1 MLELEQVHKSYS
13 SPGEKIRAVDAV
25 SMAVEAMEF
34 VAIFGPSGSGK
45 STLLSLAAGL
55 IRADSGTVRFEGTD
69 IGSLSKRETLDY
81 RRTKLGLVSQGFNL
95 TAGLDAQENVAIPL
109 LLRKVERSEARRRA
123 FEALSDVGL
132 SRRANHTPDRLSGG
146 EQQRVAIA
154 RALVG
159 KPRLILADEP
169 TGNLDSSTG
178 NDVLEL
184 MSGMARKYGS
194 AAIVV
199 THDPSVAGFADRVLG
214 MQDGRLGEREPA
226 TLPIATGE

>member
-1 MLELEQVHKSYS
+1 MLELEHVHKSYS
-13 SPGEKIRAVDAV
+13 SPGEKIRAVDDVNMTVA
-25 SMAVEAMEF
+25 AMEF

-69 IGSLSKRETLDY
+69 IESLSKRETLDY
-81 RRTKLGLVSQGFNL
+81 RRTQLGLVSQGFNL

-109 LLRKVERSEARRRA
+109 LLKRVERSEARRRA
-123 FEALSDVGL
+123 LQALEEVGL
-132 SRRANHTPDRLSGG
+132 SQRAHHTPDRLSGG

-159 KPRLILADEP
+159 KPKMILADEP
-169 TGNLDSSTG
+169 TGNLDSGTG

-184 MSGMARKYGS
+184 MIAALREHES

-199 THDPSVAGFADRVLG
+199 THDPSVAGFADRVLE

-226 TLPIATGE
+226 SSPIATSE

>member
-1 MLELEQVHKSYS
+1 MLELEHVHKSYS
-13 SPGEKIRAVDAV
+13 SPGERIRAVDDV
-25 SMAVEAMEF
+25 NMNVEAKEF

-55 IRADSGTVRFEGTD
+55 VRADSGTVRFEGID
-69 IGSLSKRETLDY
+69 IESLSKRETLDY
-81 RRTKLGLVSQGFNL
+81 RRTQLGLVSQGFNL

-109 LLRKVERSEARRRA
+109 LLKRVERSEARRRA
-123 FEALSDVGL
+123 LRALEEVGL
-132 SRRANHTPDRLSGG
+132 SRRAHHTPDRLSGG

-159 KPRLILADEP
+159 EPKMILADEP

-184 MSGMARKYGS
+184 MSAVLREHES

-199 THDPSVAGFADRVLG
+199 THDPSVAGFADRVLE

-226 TLPIATGE
+226 SSPIATGE